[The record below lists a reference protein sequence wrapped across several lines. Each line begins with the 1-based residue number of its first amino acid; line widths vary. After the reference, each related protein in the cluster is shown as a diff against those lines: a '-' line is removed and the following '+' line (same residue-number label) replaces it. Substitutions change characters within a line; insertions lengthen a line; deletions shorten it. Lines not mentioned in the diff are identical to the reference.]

1 MPINNCL
8 WVTIIPSAE
17 QVTDLTSC
25 EWTKSVVDII
35 DGLFFKP
42 FLGVFV
48 SNVQHEEGGQPNL
61 CLDAPKRYYRPLVL
75 ALITDAKK
83 NTELDKHHYR
93 GHCKREPS
101 DIVYNIGSS
110 NCQIYPTTRKLKV
123 TTVTCIIA
131 LTSEQHLIQD
141 VWIHKIGE

>member
-1 MPINNCL
+1 VPINNCL

-48 SNVQHEEGGQPNL
+48 SNVQHEEDNLTFVWTPPNVII
-61 CLDAPKRYYRPLVL
+61 DPLVL

-110 NCQIYPTTRKLKV
+110 NCQIYPTTRKLKA

-131 LTSEQHLIQD
+131 LSSEQHLIRD